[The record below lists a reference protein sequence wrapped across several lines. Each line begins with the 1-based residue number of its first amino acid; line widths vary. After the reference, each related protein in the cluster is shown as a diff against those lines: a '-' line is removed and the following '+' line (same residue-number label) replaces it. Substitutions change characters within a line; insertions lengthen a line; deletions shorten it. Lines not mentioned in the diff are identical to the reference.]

1 MSVRLPDD
9 DRRVIPVFAER
20 VRVGRRRV
28 PTGTVRIT
36 KRTRTRVVIVDEPL
50 VREDV
55 VVRRVRVGRFVDG
68 LVPPRWVNGTLVV
81 SVLEEVPVV
90 VQRLRV
96 VEELH
101 IEKRRSRVSRPQRVV
116 VRREEPV
123 VERERGRRPALP
135 ESVDEARRPGRR

>member
-1 MSVRLPDD
+1 MSARLPADE
-9 DRRVIPVFAER
+9 RRVIPVFAEQ

-36 KRTRTRVVIVDEPL
+36 KRTRTRAVIVDVPL

-55 VVRRVRVGRFVDG
+55 VVRRVPVGRFVDAP
-68 LVPPRWVNGTLVV
+68 VPPRWEDGALVV

-90 VQRLRV
+90 VRRLRV
-96 VEELH
+96 VEELYIVKH
-101 IEKRRSRVSRPQRVV
+101 RSRVSRPQRVV

-123 VERERGRRPALP
+123 IERERVALP
-135 ESVDEARRPGRR
+135 PTRGEARRPGRR